1 MRVLIVENRSK
12 KPDSFE
18 KIFEKA
24 NENLHRGRYPEA
36 REGYEIAYAMRPDW
50 RTAYSLG
57 LACAHLG
64 QQAEAIRFYHEA
76 TLHDPTAIEP
86 RVNLANIQRDMGD
99 HAEARFH
106 HLVAYSINPNH
117 PLTSYN
123 VAIALRQIGEN
134 ILARELMKR
143 CLAFDP
149 NFEEALR
156 DVLTLSDETYF
167 PLSRPLSR
175 EDAQT
180 YATAIGFG
188 PERREEAIAILEEMF
203 NRGVSNGPLYVDLG
217 NLYLAAQRTDDAIAM
232 QLRAI
237 EIDPLLATAYHNLG
251 AAKENLNAQEAIPA
265 YQLALALAP
274 QLAQSWMNLGR
285 VLMTQGRLDKASDC
299 FLRAECLA
307 PDMAEATIE
316 FANVAQKL
324 RRTNDVVAAMQR
336 LQTKHPDNFMVSN
349 NLGVIYLDM
358 GRLDEALA
366 CFENANRISPDSAM
380 VVSNIGAVAE
390 LRGQY
395 KVALERYKQAR
406 DLMPDSSS
414 ILARVLHVSQHQCE
428 WDGIEQLFQE
438 TIRLVREGKFE
449 GVNPFSLITVP
460 GIDRIDQLRCAQ
472 AFCEERLGYLKP
484 MVLPSVSPSQR
495 HGSRIKIGYAS
506 SDLYD
511 HATSWLIA
519 EVIELHDRSKF
530 EIVAYSYGP
539 SPETP
544 TRARLRK
551 SFDRFVDV
559 HEISDEQ
566 AAHMIR
572 SDEIDILVDLKGY
585 TQNCRTGIFAL
596 RPAPVQVNYLGFP
609 GSLGADFINYMIADD
624 ITIPSLY
631 EDGYSE
637 KILKL
642 PGCYQ
647 PNDRKRALL
656 PAPSRAEAGL
666 PAEGFVFCS
675 FNNVYKITPEI
686 FDVWCRLLRETVGSV
701 LWILC
706 SNLDAFN
713 NLQKEAAARG
723 VDGARLI
730 LAPRVLLADHIAR
743 FRCADLF
750 LDTFPCAAH
759 TTASDSL
766 WAGVPVVTLVGDTF
780 ASRVAASLLKAVD
793 LPELIAENLEDY
805 YEIARKISSDPS
817 RAAALKAKLEAE
829 RETSV
834 LFDSLA
840 YTRDLEAA
848 YVEAFENWRRQDLA
862 LHESA
867 AQTPV
872 S

>member
-1 MRVLIVENRSK
+1 MENRIK
-12 KPDSFE
+12 GLENFE
-18 KIFEKA
+18 KIFEIA
-24 NENLHRGRYPEA
+24 NKNLHLGRYREA
-36 REGYEIAYAMRPDW
+36 KQGYEKAYAMQPNW

-64 QQAEAIRFYHEA
+64 QHADAIRFYYEA
-76 TLHDPTAIEP
+76 TLHDPMAIEP
-86 RVNLANIQRDMGD
+86 RVNLANIQRDLGE

-117 PLTSYN
+117 SLTNYN
-123 VAIALRQIGEN
+123 VSLAMSHIGES

-143 CLAFDP
+143 CLGIDP
-149 NFEEALR
+149 TFKEALS
-156 DVLTLSDETYF
+156 DLLTLSDEIYF
-167 PLSRPLSR
+167 TTSRPLNQ
-175 EDAQT
+175 EDAKT
-180 YATAIGFG
+180 YAEAIALG
-188 PERREEAIAILEEMF
+188 PERATEAIMILEEMIKGGA
-203 NRGVSNGPLYVDLG
+203 RYAPLMVDLG
-217 NLYLAAQRTDDAIAM
+217 NLYLAMQRTDDAIAM
-232 QLRAI
+232 QKSAI
-237 EIDPLLATAYHNLG
+237 ECDRLLAPAYHNLG
-251 AAKENLNAQEAIPA
+251 AAEERLNVQAAISS
-265 YQLALALAP
+265 YERSLALAP
-274 QLAQSWMNLGR
+274 QLAQTWMNLGR
-285 VLMTQGRLDKASDC
+285 LLMQQGRLDRASDC

-307 PDMAEATIE
+307 PDMADATIE

-324 RRTNDVVAAMQR
+324 RRTNDVIAAMQR
-336 LQTKHPDNFMVSN
+336 LQTRHPDNFMVSN
-349 NLGVIYLDM
+349 NLGVMYLDL

-366 CFENANRISPDSAM
+366 CFENANRINSESAM

-395 KVALERYKQAR
+395 REALNRYKQAR
-406 DLMPDSSS
+406 EMMPDSSS

-428 WDGIEQLFQE
+428 WDGIDQLFKE

-460 GIDRIDQLRCAQ
+460 GIDRIDQLNCAK
-472 AFCEERLGYLKP
+472 AFCEDRLGYLKP
-484 MVLPSVSPSQR
+484 MVLPPVAPSLR
-495 HGSRIKIGYAS
+495 RGSRIKIGYAS

-596 RPAPVQVNYLGFP
+596 RPAPVQINYLGFP
-609 GSLGADFINYMIADD
+609 GTLGAEFIEYMIADD
-624 ITIPSLY
+624 ITIPESY
-631 EDGYSE
+631 EDGYIE
-637 KILKL
+637 RILKL

-647 PNDRKRALL
+647 PNDRQRALP

-675 FNNVYKITPEI
+675 FNNVYKIIPDV
-686 FDVWCRLLRETVGSV
+686 FDVWCRLLKETDGSV

-706 SNLDAFN
+706 SNPDAFH
-713 NLQKEAAARG
+713 NLQKEAQARG
-723 VDGARLI
+723 VDANRLI

-759 TTASDSL
+759 TTASDAL
-766 WAGVPVVTLVGDTF
+766 WAGVPVVTMVGDTF
-780 ASRVAASLLKAVD
+780 ASRVAASLLEAVD
-793 LPELIAENLEDY
+793 LPELIAENLEEY
-805 YEIARKISSDPS
+805 YEIARKISSDPAS
-817 RAAALKAKLEAE
+817 AAALKTKLEAE
-829 RETSV
+829 RETSL
-834 LFDSLA
+834 LFDSRS

-848 YVEAFENWRRQDLA
+848 YIAAFENWRRQ
-862 LHESA
+862 ETSI
-867 AQTPV
+867 
-872 S
+872 